1 MRLSTFI
8 SIALMSAAV
17 TWMFVDAIPGL
28 AGRVMAE
35 QADRDYP
42 EPEVGIVAVAAASLE
57 ADPLPEPQQ
66 RKETFGPWQRV
77 KITTYG
83 PGYHGKLTNS
93 GERFSDHKLT
103 AAAPVKGRTKAG
115 RHIPSI
121 PFGTYVEVR
130 YGARSVVVKINDTCI
145 GGTLDLSRAAMT
157 ELLGRYEETKLKGE
171 FRVVQK

>member
-1 MRLSTFI
+1 MILA
-8 SIALMSAAV
+8 ALILM
-17 TWMFVDAIPGL
+17 T
-28 AGRVMAE
+28 R
-35 QADRDYP
+35 P
-42 EPEVGIVAVAAASLE
+42 EPVN
-57 ADPLPEPQQ
+57 
-66 RKETFGPWQRV
+66 PWQRV

-130 YGARSVVVKINDTCI
+130 YGARLVVVKINDTCV

-157 ELLGRYEETKLKGE
+157 ELLGRYEETTLKGE
-171 FRVVQK
+171 WRVVQK

>member
-1 MRLSTFI
+1 VNKNLIAFAIGFAFAYALGSVALRAYSAETDRMYQESDQLSP
-8 SIALMSAAV
+8 AAV
-17 TWMFVDAIPGL
+17 NLVAMTM
-28 AGRVMAE
+28 
-35 QADRDYP
+35 P
-42 EPEVGIVAVAAASLE
+42 EPEPVN
-57 ADPLPEPQQ
+57 
-66 RKETFGPWQRV
+66 PWQRV

-103 AAAPVKGRTKAG
+103 AAAPVKGKTKGG

-157 ELLGRYEETKLKGE
+157 ELLGRYEETTLKGE
-171 FRVVQK
+171 FRVVR

>member
-1 MRLSTFI
+1 MNKAYTILLGASAMWMLAWGATGVSTAAYAAETDALS
-8 SIALMSAAV
+8 
-17 TWMFVDAIPGL
+17 G
-28 AGRVMAE
+28 
-35 QADRDYP
+35 
-42 EPEVGIVAVAAASLE
+42 EPLE

-103 AAAPVKGRTKAG
+103 AAAPVKGKTKAG

-121 PFGTYVEVR
+121 PFGTLIEVR

-157 ELLGRYEETKLKGE
+157 ELLGRYEETTVRGE
-171 FRVVQK
+171 WRVVGK